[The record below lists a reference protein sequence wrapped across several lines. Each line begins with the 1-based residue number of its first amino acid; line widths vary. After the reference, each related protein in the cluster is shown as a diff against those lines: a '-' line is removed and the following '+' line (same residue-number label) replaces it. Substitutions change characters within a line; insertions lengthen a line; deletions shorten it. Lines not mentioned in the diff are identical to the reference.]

1 MGLGVSIRMIRD
13 GRGLGLW
20 EEEGMGRISLASL
33 VGRKRMVVL
42 EEEGRIRSIV
52 EGILKKVEMGLGLGL
67 GRGIWV

>member
-33 VGRKRMVVL
+33 VGRKRMVVSA
-42 EEEGRIRSIV
+42 EGRIRSIV
-52 EGILKKVEMGLGLGL
+52 EGILKKVETGL
-67 GRGIWV
+67 GRRIWV